1 MEARRGETARLAR
14 CAAQRSGPEGDAQ
27 RGKVNDRHKKTRLV
41 RSGFNVL
48 PQTEAGTTKQLTLG
62 SRCDRQCKGNQRR
75 SGSVWSKRMINVLIV
90 VLRAVVAVS
99 NAVIAILEL
108 IREFVD

>member
-1 MEARRGETARLAR
+1 MNGLKSWLENRW
-14 CAAQRSGPEGDAQ
+14 CCFNAQAG
-27 RGKVNDRHKKTRLV
+27 
-41 RSGFNVL
+41 
-48 PQTEAGTTKQLTLG
+48 AGTTKQLTLG